1 MGVPNKE
8 FRYYSSAAGILR
20 RVFIKIMNVNEV
32 ISIFDQSQW
41 PLYFFLSSNG
51 PAVGKW
57 PIQSNE
63 KTGALTVEDTL

>member
-1 MGVPNKE
+1 MGAPNKE
-8 FRYYSSAAGILR
+8 FRYHSSAAGILR

-41 PLYFFLSSNG
+41 LLYFFLSSNG

-57 PIQSNE
+57 PIQSSE